1 MWCIMK
7 AKNPDKK
14 QQHEKERLKL
24 DQMMSVL
31 FRLSKQLQLQLL
43 NGLFGENFTRADV
56 KSIHYG
62 NAKFDSEYSELLIP
76 SLRRI

>member
-1 MWCIMK
+1 MK

-43 NGLFGENFTRADV
+43 NGLFDENFTRADV

-62 NAKFDSEYSELLIP
+62 NAKFDSDYSELLIP
-76 SLRRI
+76 SLQRI

>member
-1 MWCIMK
+1 MWCIIK

-14 QQHEKERLKL
+14 QQHEKEGLKL

-31 FRLSKQLQLQLL
+31 FRLSKQLQLL

-56 KSIHYG
+56 KSIHYS

-76 SLRRI
+76 SLRSI